1 MKKTCLLPVAFLASV
16 AMQAQVNVQLHYD
29 LGRRMNPDAEST
41 RANLT
46 STVEMFRPDATGS
59 TYFFI
64 DFDYYSD
71 GVGGAYWEVSREWTL
86 GKSKSSNAFAAHVE
100 YNGGLS
106 INKYTEVGSRFQQCV
121 LVGPAWN
128 WHSMDFSRTFSTQL
142 LYKQYFKQSRNDL
155 KAFSSFQ
162 WTNVW
167 GINFAQGWCTFSG
180 YTDLWYGYIPRFDA
194 EGQRRGWVFT
204 TEPQFWVNL
213 KHKSTG
219 TGTFSVGTEWEI
231 SQNFIWA
238 NNSRTF
244 FVNPTLAVKYTF

>member
-1 MKKTCLLPVAFLASV
+1 MKKIFMAVALLTSLVARG
-16 AMQAQVNVQLHYD
+16 QVNVQLHYD
-29 LGRRMNPDAEST
+29 LGRRLNPDAEST

-86 GKSKSSNAFAAHVE
+86 GKSLKSSSFAAHIE

-106 INKYTEVGSRFQQCV
+106 LNKYTEVGSRFQQCI

-128 WHSMDFSRTFSTQL
+128 WHSSNFSKTFSTQL
-142 LYKQYFKQSRNDL
+142 LYKQYFKQASNNLDAL
-155 KAFSSFQ
+155 ASFQ

-167 GINFAQGWCTFSG
+167 GITFAKGWCTFSG
-180 YTDLWYGYIPRFDA
+180 YTDLWYGYIPRFNA
-194 EGQRRGWVFT
+194 EGQRKGLVFT
-204 TEPQFWVNL
+204 TEPQFWVNF
-213 KHKSTG
+213 KHPSTG

-238 NNSRTF
+238 NSSRTLF
-244 FVNPTLAVKYTF
+244 INPTVAVKYTF